1 MGHHVRQKVGTVQTQ
16 AFQVWLNK
24 TPEEI
29 DLDPHKF
36 LTCYTEPLD
45 TFAEMNQILP
55 RDSWK
60 GFDEKP
66 KTLFYVC
73 GAFEDSNSIPPYK
86 VTSFPSNQ
94 KAEVYENMLEYMN
107 HHLRHVI
114 PGLFDEEGNLKWDY
128 LYDPTNGSGEDRL
141 KYQYWRCNID
151 GSERYVFSLKGSS
164 KHRIK
169 TDESGFSN
177 VWLTGD
183 WINNGFNIG
192 FVEGAVVSGL
202 QSARALSGE
211 EIPIYLPW

>member
-1 MGHHVRQKVGTVQTQ
+1 M
-16 AFQVWLNK
+16 
-24 TPEEI
+24 
-29 DLDPHKF
+29 
-36 LTCYTEPLD
+36 
-45 TFAEMNQILP
+45 
-55 RDSWK
+55 
-60 GFDEKP
+60 
-66 KTLFYVC
+66 
-73 GAFEDSNSIPPYK
+73 
-86 VTSFPSNQ
+86 
-94 KAEVYENMLEYMN
+94 YENMVEYMN